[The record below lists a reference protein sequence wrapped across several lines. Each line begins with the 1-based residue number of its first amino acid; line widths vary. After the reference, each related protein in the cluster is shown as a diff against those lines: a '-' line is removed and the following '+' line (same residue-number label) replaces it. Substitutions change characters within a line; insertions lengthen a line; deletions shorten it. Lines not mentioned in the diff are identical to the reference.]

1 MMTEFKWHLRGTC
14 QKFGDDIVH
23 DGPIMPFKFAKERT
37 SDPAVLIP
45 NLFVGVDP
53 TFPARVKQGDIVVA
67 GRNFGKG
74 KAHFGG
80 YIAMRALGL
89 GVLCESMP
97 FLCFRAA
104 VSVGLLI
111 AAECDGISREAE
123 QGDDLEVDFLEGELV
138 NHTRGTRATFR
149 PVPEGLRETIALGGT
164 PGVIRQ
170 WWETVGKHGG
180 PAPTA

>member
-1 MMTEFKWHLRGTC
+1 VTEFTWHLRGTC
-14 QKFGDDIVH
+14 QKFGDDIAH
-23 DGPIMPFKFAKERT
+23 DGPIMPFKFAKDRT
-37 SDPAVLIP
+37 SDPALLIP

-53 TFPARVKQGDIVVA
+53 TFPGRVKPGDIVVA

-104 VSVGLLI
+104 VSCGTLI
-111 AAECDGISREAE
+111 AADCGGVSQQAE
-123 QGDDLEVDFLEGELV
+123 QGDDLEVDFLSGDFV
-138 NHTRGTRATFR
+138 NHTRATSWTFP
-149 PVPEGLRETIALGGT
+149 PVPEGLRETIARGGT
-164 PGVIRQ
+164 IGVIRH
-170 WWETVGKHGG
+170 WWETVGKQEQS
-180 PAPTA
+180 ASAA